1 MSAGSARLHGVGI
14 PPNQLAAVAAAAG
27 LGVAAP
33 DAVPAGHDVVLFAIT
48 DRGGLTEL
56 MSRGFHGLVQA
67 SAAGAEQAVR
77 SAAASPAITLSLATS
92 TAWAIDCA
100 ALVSDA
106 LEARQL
112 LSADRRADVE
122 LALHE
127 AVANAVIH
135 GNLALGSSFGTT
147 ADSFDAFC
155 QRLSERMADAA
166 LGGRRVAIAILREEG
181 RLDLRITDEGAGF
194 DPAALGPRAADAKS
208 GRGLEIIRAM
218 CNRLSVED
226 GGRSLALSFD
236 L

>member
-1 MSAGSARLHGVGI
+1 MQQNRGSSRGSSPFVAFVGAGASAIVPSHLSTW
-14 PPNQLAAVAAAAG
+14 AG
-27 LGVAAP
+27 FNT
-33 DAVPAGHDVVLFAIT
+33 VVL
-48 DRGGLTEL
+48 
-56 MSRGFHGLVQA
+56 
-67 SAAGAEQAVR
+67 
-77 SAAASPAITLSLATS
+77 
-92 TAWAIDCA
+92 
-100 ALVSDA
+100 
-106 LEARQL
+106 
-112 LSADRRADVE
+112 
-122 LALHE
+122 
-127 AVANAVIH
+127 
-135 GNLALGSSFGTT
+135 
-147 ADSFDAFC
+147 DAFC